1 MTNELPV
8 ADLPPGVVLL
18 DGGIG
23 QELRRRSPA
32 GDGPLWSAQ
41 VLIDAPEI
49 VLAVHGDFIRA
60 GARIITTN
68 SYATTRPRMTVAG
81 IGDRV
86 GELNRAAGEL
96 ARRARDTCGEA
107 VLIAGSLPPLYGS
120 YRPEQVRPFAEIE
133 PLYREQAEV
142 LAPHVDLFICE
153 TMSSADEARAAATAA
168 AATGKP
174 VWVAWTVEDSVE
186 HFEFDRHRPAPPPGH
201 PQRTIPLGGRVGER
215 AGADSTQ
222 VGIALAD
229 TNSRRLR
236 SGETIAEAARAL
248 DGLPV
253 SAFLAN
259 CSWPE
264 SIGAAI
270 PELVGLGD
278 FPAGGYANGFS
289 AIPEGWQV
297 IEGTARLGAR
307 RDLDPEAYAG
317 HVQSWIAAGARIVG
331 GCCEVGPA
339 HIARLRELIGS

>member
-1 MTNELPV
+1 MTNELPI

-18 DGGIG
+18 DGGMG
-23 QELRRRSPA
+23 QELRRRSTA

-49 VLAVHGDFIRA
+49 VLAVHEDFIRA

-86 GELNRAAGEL
+86 AELNRAAGEL
-96 ARRARDTCGEA
+96 ARQARDTCGEA

-133 PLYREQAEV
+133 PLYREQAEI
-142 LAPHVDLFICE
+142 LAPYVDLFICE
-153 TMSSADEARAAATAA
+153 TMSSADEARVAATAA
-168 AATGKP
+168 AASGKP

-186 HFEFDRHRPAPPPGH
+186 
-201 PQRTIPLGGRVGER
+201 
-215 AGADSTQ
+215 AGA
-222 VGIALAD
+222 
-229 TNSRRLR
+229 RRLR
-236 SGETIAEAARAL
+236 SGEAIAEAARAL

-278 FPAGGYANGFS
+278 VPAGGYANGFS

-297 IEGTARLGAR
+297 TEGTARLGAR
-307 RDLDPEAYAG
+307 RDLDPEGYAG